1 MVWGDDAT
9 ECKNKEGSTLGND
22 ELDTPG
28 YKLMAG
34 DVRDANINIDKLK
47 RANVDGSLPTII
59 ITECILIYMKA
70 EESSGIL

>member
-1 MVWGDDAT
+1 
-9 ECKNKEGSTLGND
+9 
-22 ELDTPG
+22 
-28 YKLMAG
+28 MAG

-70 EESSGIL
+70 EESSGILQWTKEFFGT